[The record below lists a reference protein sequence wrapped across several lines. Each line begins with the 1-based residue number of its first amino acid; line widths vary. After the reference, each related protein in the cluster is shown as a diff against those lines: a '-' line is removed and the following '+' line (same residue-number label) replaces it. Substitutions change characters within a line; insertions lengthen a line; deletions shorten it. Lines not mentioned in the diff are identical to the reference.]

1 MVVSELE
8 VLEVVVSLELGAA
21 RAARRVRAAA
31 GSGVEVSE
39 LLSGGGRALALAF
52 RSGRVLAAC
61 FALGLAL
68 AVLCF
73 ARALALGTARAGT
86 LPSELSVSCS
96 EPHPVGGGLR
106 SLFRDGGIESWYEMA
121 GRQKP

>member
-21 RAARRVRAAA
+21 RARVVRRVRVVA

-39 LLSGGGRALALAF
+39 LLSLSGSGRALALTF
-52 RSGRVLAAC
+52 CFGRVLAAV
-61 FALGLAL
+61 FAFAL

-73 ARALALGTARAGT
+73 ARAFAFGATSAGA

-96 EPHPVGGGLR
+96 DPQPVGGGIGLLA
-106 SLFRDGGIESWYEMA
+106 LFREGGIEA
-121 GRQKP
+121 

>member
-21 RAARRVRAAA
+21 RAARR
-31 GSGVEVSE
+31 
-39 LLSGGGRALALAF
+39 GRALALAF
-52 RSGRVLAAC
+52 CSGRVLAAC

-73 ARALALGTARAGT
+73 ARALALGAARVGT

-106 SLFRDGGIESWYEMA
+106 SLFRDGGIET
-121 GRQKP
+121 

>member
-21 RAARRVRAAA
+21 RARVARRVRVVA

-39 LLSGGGRALALAF
+39 LLSGSGRALALAF
-52 RSGRVLAAC
+52 CFGRVLAAV
-61 FALGLAL
+61 FALGLALAL

-73 ARALALGTARAGT
+73 ARAFAFGATSAGA

-96 EPHPVGGGLR
+96 DPHPVGGGIGLLALLR
-106 SLFRDGGIESWYEMA
+106 EGGIEA
-121 GRQKP
+121 

>member
-21 RAARRVRAAA
+21 RARVARRVRVVA
-31 GSGVEVSE
+31 GSGVEVPE
-39 LLSGGGRALALAF
+39 LLSLSGSGRALAVTFCL
-52 RSGRVLAAC
+52 GRVLAAG
-61 FALGLAL
+61 FAFGLALAL

-73 ARALALGTARAGT
+73 ARAFAFGATSAGA

-96 EPHPVGGGLR
+96 DPHPVGGGIGLLA
-106 SLFRDGGIESWYEMA
+106 LFREGGIEA
-121 GRQKP
+121 

>member
-21 RAARRVRAAA
+21 RARVALLVRVGA
-31 GSGVEVSE
+31 GSGVEVPE
-39 LLSGGGRALALAF
+39 LLALSGSGLALALAF
-52 RSGRVLAAC
+52 CLGRFLAAGCAFGLVLA
-61 FALGLAL
+61 F

-73 ARALALGTARAGT
+73 ARAFVFGATSAGA

-96 EPHPVGGGLR
+96 DPHPVGGGIGLLALLR
-106 SLFRDGGIESWYEMA
+106 EGGIEA
-121 GRQKP
+121 